1 MYELQFVRIQVSA
14 CSPAWKMLVINN
26 SGKNSAVYLS
36 ELFEVLAK
44 ISLEKEECS
53 GLWKWIKGGAQ
64 KKEGLHFFL
73 LSFFS

>member
-53 GLWKWIKGGAQ
+53 GL
-64 KKEGLHFFL
+64 
-73 LSFFS
+73 